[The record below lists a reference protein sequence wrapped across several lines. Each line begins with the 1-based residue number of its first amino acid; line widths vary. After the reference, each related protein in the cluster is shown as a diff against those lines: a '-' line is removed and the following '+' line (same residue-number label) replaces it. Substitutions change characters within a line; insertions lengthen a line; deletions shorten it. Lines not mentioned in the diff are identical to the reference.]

1 MDNNLADQLTIISN
15 NIYEYCGRNH
25 KKEIYLSHIDIKLK
39 DHYAEG
45 AEGEDFEKNKTLPFI
60 DENGNCLG
68 HYSYD
73 FVFPETKEVVNVVII
88 DDNQEIMKQVE
99 LLYNQIKNIDYNRGY
114 LINFPTSLSYKN
126 REGAKIY
133 IVSKERRPNDL
144 TVV

>member
-1 MDNNLADQLTIISN
+1 MDNNNLADQLTIISN

-39 DHYAEG
+39 SLRA
-45 AEGEDFEKNKTLPFI
+45 DFEKNKSLPFI

-68 HYSYD
+68 HYLYD
-73 FVFPETKEVVNVVII
+73 YVFPETKEVINIVII

-99 LLYNQIKNIDYNRGY
+99 LLYNQIKNIDYNCGY
-114 LINFPTSLSYKN
+114 LINFPTSLSKKN